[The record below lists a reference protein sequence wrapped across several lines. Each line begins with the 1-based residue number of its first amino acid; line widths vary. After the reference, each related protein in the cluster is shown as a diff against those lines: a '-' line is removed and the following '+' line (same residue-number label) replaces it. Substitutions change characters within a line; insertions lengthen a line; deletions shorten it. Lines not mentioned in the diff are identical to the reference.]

1 MPVLYKGFRSTYL
14 PRSVHVRVLHLVR
27 KKKKKIMF
35 LNIASHK
42 QAAERTF

>member
-1 MPVLYKGFRSTYL
+1 MTKARLV

-27 KKKKKIMF
+27 KKKKIMF
-35 LNIASHK
+35 INIASHK

>member
-14 PRSVHVRVLHLVR
+14 PRSVHVRALHLVR
-27 KKKKKIMF
+27 KKKQKIMF
-35 LNIASHK
+35 INIAFPK